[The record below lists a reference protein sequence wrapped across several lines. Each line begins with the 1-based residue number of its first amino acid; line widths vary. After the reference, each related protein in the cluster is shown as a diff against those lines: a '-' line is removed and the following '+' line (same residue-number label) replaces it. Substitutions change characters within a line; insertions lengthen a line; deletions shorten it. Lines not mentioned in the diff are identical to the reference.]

1 MRTIQAT
8 PTTTIGHKTKSVI
21 AIEIEI
27 TKNMIEIGK
36 METIEIEAE
45 NMIAPTVVGAVMK
58 EIEVEVKIEEE
69 LATERRQDV
78 FTKELAENLQV
89 WIKILKA
96 I

>member
-1 MRTIQAT
+1 
-8 PTTTIGHKTKSVI
+8 
-21 AIEIEI
+21 
-27 TKNMIEIGK
+27 

-78 FTKELAENLQV
+78 FTKEPAENLQV

>member
-1 MRTIQAT
+1 M
-8 PTTTIGHKTKSVI
+8 PTTIIGHKTKSVI

-27 TKNMIEIGK
+27 TKNMIEIGR
-36 METIEIEAE
+36 MEAIEIEAE

-69 LATERRQDV
+69 LGTERRRDV
-78 FTKELAENLQV
+78 FTKEPAENLQV
-89 WIKILKA
+89 RINFLKV